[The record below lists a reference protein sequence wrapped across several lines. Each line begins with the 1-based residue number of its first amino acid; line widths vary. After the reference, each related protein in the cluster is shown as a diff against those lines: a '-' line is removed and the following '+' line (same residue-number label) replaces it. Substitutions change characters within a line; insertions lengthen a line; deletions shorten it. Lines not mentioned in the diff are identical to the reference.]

1 MDLGG
6 KGELFAVWG
15 DIKFFFYVCF
25 YISSKRTGFST
36 DLFAICI
43 ILYLIG
49 IGNRAEKCIVW
60 AMCLKESHGMAPLWS
75 CIFRRL

>member
-6 KGELFAVWG
+6 EGELQCGGTQSFLC
-15 DIKFFFYVCF
+15 VCF
-25 YISSKRTGFST
+25 YISSKRTGFYT

-60 AMCLKESHGMAPLWS
+60 AMCLKESH
-75 CIFRRL
+75 

>member
-6 KGELFAVWG
+6 EGELFAVWG
-15 DIKFFFYVCF
+15 EIKFLSVCF
-25 YISSKRTGFST
+25 YISSKRTGFYT

-49 IGNRAEKCIVW
+49 IGNRAEKSIVW
-60 AMCLKESHGMAPLWS
+60 AMCLKESHGMVPMWS
-75 CIFRRL
+75 CNFRRL

>member
-6 KGELFAVWG
+6 EGELFAVWG
-15 DIKFFFYVCF
+15 DIKFFVCVLLHF
-25 YISSKRTGFST
+25 LKRTGFYT

-60 AMCLKESHGMAPLWS
+60 AMCLKESH
-75 CIFRRL
+75 